1 MSAHA
6 TAVLAA
12 LLVVLAGPT
21 GGPPFDSHAAE
32 PYGLTVDGTVSVHT
46 PSEAVTLGGATVDI
60 DSTSPHSG
68 YEPITVT
75 VTAPTDD
82 ARLELFDANGDRRA
96 VVDRPGD
103 TATIPTEALSS
114 GTYYLVVRDAGE
126 LRAVERVV
134 VSRYDVTFSLVDPD
148 PAAETLVFRIGV
160 VPGGDIPYRDV
171 EVVVTD
177 GDDDVVTTASE
188 VRLGLYEA
196 TVDRTALP
204 AGEYAVYAR
213 LVGRPGPYVGMSE
226 ALTVRVDGDTAVE
239 GDGNKQA
246 GQAGKTDVASDV
258 ATEGPASPTPETTST
273 QFPETGVVL
282 LLLTLVVW
290 GLVVRL
296 RPRR

>member
-12 LLVVLAGPT
+12 LLVVLAGPA

-46 PSEAVTLGGATVDI
+46 PAEAVTLGGTTVDV

-75 VTAPTDD
+75 VTAPTGD
-82 ARLELFDANGDRRA
+82 ARLELFDANGDRRT
-96 VVDRPGD
+96 VVDRTGD

-126 LRAVERVV
+126 LRAVERLV
-134 VSRYDVTFSLVDPD
+134 VSRHDVDVAVDEAGGPD
-148 PAAETLVFRIGV
+148 EFAFYVTVI
-160 VPGGDIPYRDV
+160 PGGDIPYHGV
-171 EVVVTD
+171 EVVATD
-177 GDDDVVTTASE
+177 GTREVTTDGTE
-188 VRLGLYEA
+188 LRQGLYAA

-226 ALTVRVDGDTAVE
+226 ALTVRVDGDTAAE
-239 GDGNKQA
+239 GDRNEQA
-246 GQAGKTDVASDV
+246 GQAGTTDVASDV
-258 ATEGPASPTPETTST
+258 ATEGPTSPSPETTST

-282 LLLTLVVW
+282 LLLTLVVG

>member
-6 TAVLAA
+6 TAALAA

-21 GGPPFDSHAAE
+21 AGGPLFDAHATE

-46 PSEAVTLGGATVDI
+46 PVEAVTLGGTTVDV

-75 VTAPTDD
+75 VTAPTGD
-82 ARLELFDANGDRRA
+82 ARLELFDANGDRRT

-103 TATIPTEALSS
+103 TATIPTETLSS

-196 TVDRTALP
+196 TVDRTVLP
-204 AGEYAVYAR
+204 SGEYAVYAR

-226 ALTVRVDGDTAVE
+226 ALSVRVDGDTTAE
-239 GDGNKQA
+239 SDGNEQA
-246 GQAGKTDVASDV
+246 GQAGRADV
-258 ATEGPASPTPETTST
+258 ATEAPASLPPETTST

-282 LLLTLVVW
+282 LLLTLVVG

>member
-21 GGPPFDSHAAE
+21 AGGPLFDAHATE
-32 PYGLTVDGTVSVHT
+32 PYGLTVDGIVSVQT
-46 PSEAVTLGGATVDI
+46 PAETVTLGGTTVDV
-60 DSTSPHSG
+60 DSISPHSG

-75 VTAPTDD
+75 VTAPTGD
-82 ARLELFDANGDRRA
+82 ARLELFDANGDRRT
-96 VVDRPGD
+96 VVDRTGD

-126 LRAVERVV
+126 PRAVERLV
-134 VSRYDVTFSLVDPD
+134 VSRHDVDVAVDEAGGPD
-148 PAAETLVFRIGV
+148 ELAFYVTVI
-160 VPGGDIPYRDV
+160 PGGDIPYHGV
-171 EVVVTD
+171 EVVATD
-177 GDDDVVTTASE
+177 GSLEVTADAAE
-188 VRLGLYEA
+188 VRQGLYAA
-196 TVDRTALP
+196 TVAPLP
-204 AGEYAVYAR
+204 AGEYDVYAR

-226 ALTVRVDGDTAVE
+226 ALPVRVDGDTAAE
-239 GDGNKQA
+239 GDGNEQA
-246 GQAGKTDVASDV
+246 GQAGTTDVASDV
-258 ATEGPASPTPETTST
+258 ATEAPASLPPETTST

-282 LLLTLVVW
+282 LLLTLVAG